1 MRRDQLEHLLRAACR
16 IAEAPEAVVLG
27 SQAIL
32 GSYDETELPEAAV
45 MSIEADLAFLDDVD
59 EVKASLVD
67 FQIGEDS
74 LFHGTFGYYAQGVH
88 VEVAILPRG
97 WRDRL
102 VVFETEG
109 TDPGRGL
116 CLEPH
121 DLVVAKLLAHREKDL
136 AFARAL
142 LDADLVDRH
151 HVLSRLDV
159 TDTSPIRLS
168 RARGWLAR

>member
-1 MRRDQLEHLLRAACR
+1 M
-16 IAEAPEAVVLG
+16 VLG

-32 GSYDETELPEAAV
+32 GSYDEAELPEAAV

-59 EVKASLVD
+59 EIKAGLVD

-102 VVFETEG
+102 VVFETAG
-109 TDPGRGL
+109 TEPGRGL

-142 LDADLVDRH
+142 LFAGLVDRQI
-151 HVLSRLDV
+151 LLARLDV
-159 TDTSPIRLS
+159 TSTSPVRLS